1 MGRVYTVKCPTCA
14 FNKVFQIGSGL
25 HHETIMSE
33 MRNSIEQEEL
43 GIEAKQFLDLHP
55 KAEIVAVASV
65 YHCNRCGDLENR
77 TRIQIKDAK
86 TSYTIRNYCE
96 KCNGRMGPAPD
107 VQKIH
112 CPTCKV
118 PMEIISMSNWDGCDT

>member
-1 MGRVYTVKCPTCA
+1 MGRVYTVKCPKCGFT
-14 FNKVFQIGSGL
+14 KDFQIGSGM
-25 HHETIMSE
+25 HHEQIMSDI
-33 MRNSIEQEEL
+33 RQTIAKGDF
-43 GIEAKQFLDLHP
+43 GIEAKHFLGIHP
-55 KAEIVAVASV
+55 EADIVAVASV

-77 TRIQIKDAK
+77 TRIQIKDDK
-86 TSYTIRNYCE
+86 VSYTVRNYCK

-118 PMEIISMSNWDGCDT
+118 PMEIINMSNWDE